1 MASDPPLFGQA
12 RAGPVRSQDW
22 GTRGG
27 PTVSLRGFPG
37 HSAAG
42 PQMPTRK
49 RASRGN
55 RRRQRRARLAESQ
68 PKWRRAAHPAAI
80 GRLAIH
86 ICSSNAARAQ
96 ARLHSEI
103 AGWSADATIVRF
115 TPRSAPQAVVRWTS
129 RLRWMRTLDAVVG
142 SVCGAASVVSSASDP
157 DRLRLSLDLKPRR
170 WTRVASPSHPGSS
183 RASQVARCCSLPLRP
198 ALVSGKRRYAHGRPG
213 ACQRVGPRTVCTF
226 DGLMACR

>member
-86 ICSSNAARAQ
+86 ICSSNAARAR

-129 RLRWMRTLDAVVG
+129 RLRWMRTLDAVVAWLCLWSG
-142 SVCGAASVVSSASDP
+142 ISSLFSFRSRQAAVILGLEAQEVDESGVSFSS
-157 DRLRLSLDLKPRR
+157 RIFSRQSGGTVLL
-170 WTRVASPSHPGSS
+170 TSPSA
-183 RASQVARCCSLPLRP
+183 RA
-198 ALVSGKRRYAHGRPG
+198 G
-213 ACQRVGPRTVCTF
+213 VGET
-226 DGLMACR
+226 